1 MRPERCR
8 LPDLSRR
15 RTWFSKR
22 GGASATTNQYTAHSP
37 AYIRR
42 RAILWRI
49 RDEYDAAK
57 LEREEILES
66 SPPPP
71 DGMPG
76 GRKITNPVQDKAVRL
91 AAIDRFIS
99 AVESGLAVVPPEFRD
114 AVWAHV
120 RYGGR
125 WPIDAARSTYER
137 WERRYLT
144 AVAVRM
150 EG

>member
-1 MRPERCR
+1 M
-8 LPDLSRR
+8 S
-15 RTWFSKR
+15 
-22 GGASATTNQYTAHSP
+22 NQYTQPTA

-76 GRKITNPVQDKAVRL
+76 GRKITNPVLDKAVRL
-91 AAIDRFIS
+91 VLLDSFIA
-99 AVESGLAVVPPEFRD
+99 AVESAMVVVPEEYR
-114 AVWAHV
+114 AGVWQHV
-120 RYGGR
+120 RFGSR
-125 WPIDAARSTYER
+125 FPLDASRATYER
-137 WERRYLT
+137 WERRYLM
-144 AVAVRM
+144 AVGSRL
-150 EG
+150 

>member
-1 MRPERCR
+1 M
-8 LPDLSRR
+8 S
-15 RTWFSKR
+15 
-22 GGASATTNQYTAHSP
+22 NQYTQPTA

-76 GRKITNPVQDKAVRL
+76 GRKITNPVLDKATRL
-91 AAIDRFIS
+91 ATIDQFVT
-99 AVESGLAVVPPEFRD
+99 AVESGLAVVPEEYRD
-114 AVWAHV
+114 GVWQHV
-120 RYGGR
+120 RFGSR
-125 WPIDAARSTYER
+125 FPLDASRATYER
-137 WERRYLT
+137 WERRYLM
-144 AVAVRM
+144 AVGSRL
-150 EG
+150 